1 MKDKYVSSLFVL
13 IAISLAGCSTTSDV
27 RPYIE
32 SNHISETMQK
42 GIVYSLP
49 KTIFEVKIIY
59 SLYDKV
65 TWEADD
71 HGKPKKIDKDGKPL
85 PPKSTARVVVVDK
98 PIEIISKT
106 ISDKSARFV
115 FDPDSLNGFSKD
127 TDIAID
133 LTPNGLIKST
143 NLDVKDKIK
152 EIISNITGT
161 LVNLAKIAA
170 VAGNDVVELT
180 LVKDVKVSR
189 LIDPSTMDFKEKNGI
204 YTATYSDI
212 EKSQDIFADLEVP
225 EIVLSINSPT
235 DIKSISVINT
245 TDLRKDDKGQI
256 KPLNGFPYRVGASVE
271 IVVKVE
277 DIDVYDSYHMVAQA
291 GGLALIPISAKSFT
305 NITQGFSFG
314 DDGSSLVKFSSKGT
328 SRGEALSVS
337 TKETTNTIFTGIKD
351 IDQAKIDKI
360 KKEKELLDA
369 ESSLNATESVSN
381 MQAKIDLLKKEKELI
396 DTELALKEA
405 KKKQEASQ

>member
-1 MKDKYVSSLFVL
+1 MKEKYVSSLFIL
-13 IAISLAGCSTTSDV
+13 TAILLVGCSTTGDV

-32 SNHISETMQK
+32 SNHISEAMQK
-42 GIVYSLP
+42 GVVYSLP
-49 KTIFEVKIIY
+49 KTVFEVKITY

-65 TWEADD
+65 IWEADD
-71 HGKPKKIDKDGKPL
+71 HGKPKKTDKDGKPL
-85 PPKSTARVVVVDK
+85 APKSTARVVVVDK
-98 PIEIISKT
+98 PIEIISKI

-127 TDIAID
+127 TDITID

-143 NLDVKDKIK
+143 NLDVKDKTK
-152 EIISNITGT
+152 DIISNITGT

-170 VAGNDVVELT
+170 VAGDDVVELT

-189 LIDPSTMDFKEKNGI
+189 LIDPSTMDFKETNGI
-204 YTATYSDI
+204 YTAIYSDI
-212 EKSQDIFADLEVP
+212 EKSQGIFAKLVVP
-225 EIVLSINSPT
+225 EVVLSINSPT
-235 DIKSISVINT
+235 NIKNISSINT
-245 TDLRKDDKGQI
+245 TDIRDDKNQI
-256 KPLNGFPYRVGASVE
+256 KPLNGFPYRVGSSVE

-277 DIDVYDSYHMVAQA
+277 DIEVYDSYHMVAQA

-305 NITQGFSFG
+305 NITQGLSFG

-328 SRGEALSVS
+328 SRGEALSAT

-369 ESSLNATESVSN
+369 ESSLNTTESVSN

-396 DTELALKEA
+396 DAELALKEA